1 MPAAEAVIS
10 SVETESQLLSKN
22 PPSTSSSSVQDNSLT
37 TSPLVWMESLSE
49 MFSPSTIPN
58 AQTEVKGSPKPNF
71 SPATSPP
78 PKDSLVNVSPPLE
91 SNQAISK
98 PQLPQENPTDT
109 VTDVFKSLFGLTR
122 NETSSFPSLN
132 ADQVPKAKSSA
143 EQEKNVQETG
153 KKPDLISAKQQN
165 DPVADTLKTLL
176 GLGPPEAKSTYKKG
190 KNNKNSAAV
199 TAKKETTNK
208 PKKQKSATLRL
219 EPPKKRGEKKSK
231 AAASQ
236 QEKQVRAVL
245 NAKSGA
251 TIRLF
256 DFFVGRDDDEGD
268 NINQPQTTEPPRGV
282 PILSKW
288 KKNLDG
294 SVSGII
300 TGSKTFNDGEA
311 ITTSPLKGDASPGSV
326 VTTQSGSRYV
336 LLFTPLGLSSPSLLI
351 RHLCFFKTFSNCLW
365 PTQIFFEGEDWFF
378 FVWDGGTSFFSW
390 FGRRA
395 S

>member
-1 MPAAEAVIS
+1 MPASEALIPPA
-10 SVETESQLLSKN
+10 ETESQLLLKN
-22 PPSTSSSSVQDNSLT
+22 PSSPTSSSSVQDNAST
-37 TSPLVWMESLSE
+37 VSPLVWMESLSE

-58 AQTEVKGSPKPNF
+58 TQTEVKVSPKPPVP
-71 SPATSPP
+71 PATSPP
-78 PKDSLVNVSPPLE
+78 PKESLTNVSPPLE

-122 NETSSFPSLN
+122 NETSSLPSLN
-132 ADQVPKAKSSA
+132 VDQVPKAKSST
-143 EQEKNVQETG
+143 EQKKNVQETE

-165 DPVADTLKTLL
+165 DPVTGTFKTLL
-176 GLGPPEAKSTYKKG
+176 GLGRPEAKSTY
-190 KNNKNSAAV
+190 NNNNNNSA
-199 TAKKETTNK
+199 TATGKKETIDK
-208 PKKQKSATLRL
+208 QKKQKSATLRL
-219 EPPKKRGEKKSK
+219 EPPKKRGEKKSI
-231 AAASQ
+231 AAATQ
-236 QEKQVRAVL
+236 QEKQVTAVL

-256 DFFVGRDDDEGD
+256 DFFVGRDDDEIED
-268 NINQPQTTEPPRGV
+268 TNQRQTIEPPKGV
-282 PILSKW
+282 PVLSKW

-336 LLFTPLGLSSPSLLI
+336 LLFTSLDLSSPSLLI
-351 RHLCFFKTFSNCLW
+351 RHLCCFKTFSFCHR
-365 PTQIFFEGEDWFF
+365 PTQILFEGEVWFF
-378 FVWDGGTSFFSW
+378 FVWDGDTSFFSW